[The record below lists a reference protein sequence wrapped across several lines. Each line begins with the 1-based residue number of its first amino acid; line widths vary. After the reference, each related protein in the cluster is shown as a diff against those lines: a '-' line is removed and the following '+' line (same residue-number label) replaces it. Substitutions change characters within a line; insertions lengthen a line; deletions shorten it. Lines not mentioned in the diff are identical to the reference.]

1 MQLGQDK
8 MSKSLG
14 NLITVRE
21 ALSKYSADAIRLFI
35 LSSHYRSP
43 VAYSEESLEAME
55 RGAARLRL
63 AAQGEEGGTAIA
75 FDPDPYRQ
83 RFIEVMDDDFNT
95 AKAVAI
101 LFDLDREINQRRSEG
116 FTVEEAQKTLIE
128 LAGVLGLTLKEE
140 LARAIPSTELIELL
154 ISVRDRLRAEQNWA
168 LADDIRSRL
177 RELGIILEDT
187 AKGTVWR
194 YNRR

>member
-1 MQLGQDK
+1 
-8 MSKSLG
+8 
-14 NLITVRE
+14 
-21 ALSKYSADAIRLFI
+21 
-35 LSSHYRSP
+35 
-43 VAYSEESLEAME
+43 
-55 RGAARLRL
+55 
-63 AAQGEEGGTAIA
+63 
-75 FDPDPYRQ
+75 
-83 RFIEVMDDDFNT
+83 MDDDFNT